1 MMLPVGGP
9 ATGEDFIDRKI
20 ETKLVLKKLEKDN
33 VILVAPRRFGK
44 TSIMLRVKE
53 DLETQGKKA
62 IFLEVENIRT
72 PAEFITEIIVSLT
85 EIKDKKHKQ
94 LVISFLEKTG
104 SWIETHFA
112 EIETPVV
119 KATLRGKILSELNED
134 WQSIAKKIISTLS
147 ESDEIFYFIVDEFP
161 IAIQNM
167 KNVDAGAAKQFLQWF
182 RKLRTISRNVKFL
195 VGGSV
200 SIDNIVREAGGV
212 TQINDFNR
220 VKIDG
225 FEKDVALSV
234 SKQIIG
240 KKYRPEIGEK
250 ILECIGEPYIPYFL
264 MIILSEIDDE
274 HELHGEK
281 ITEDL
286 VEIVYNNKIL
296 GSQGRHYFQHYSDRL
311 AEKCNY
317 SETGEKVSRAI
328 LGKVCTTDY
337 YDIELAFGVYKKE
350 TGDSDRSKFMDLIAN
365 LENDFYIE
373 FDRERGL
380 KFYSKMLSDW
390 WRIYHASIN

>member
-1 MMLPVGGP
+1 MLPVGGP

-20 ETKLVLKKLEKDN
+20 ETKLILKKLEKDN

-44 TSIMLRVKE
+44 TSIMLKVKDE
-53 DLETQGKKA
+53 LETQGKKA
-62 IFLEVENIRT
+62 IFLEVENIHT

-85 EIKDKKHKQ
+85 EIKDKRYKQ
-94 LVISFLEKTG
+94 IVISFLEKSG
-104 SWIETHFA
+104 SWIEAHFA
-112 EIETPVV
+112 DIETPVV

-134 WQSIAKKIISTLS
+134 WQSIAKKIISTLHDT
-147 ESDEIFYFIVDEFP
+147 DEIFYFVVDEFP

-167 KNVDAGAAKQFLQWF
+167 KTVDTSEAKQFLQWF

-200 SIDNIVREAGGV
+200 SIDNIVREAGGI
-212 TQINDFNR
+212 TLINDFDR
-220 VKIDG
+220 VKING
-225 FEKDVALSV
+225 FEKNVALSV

-264 MIILSEIDDE
+264 MITLSQINDE
-274 HELHGEK
+274 HELHGDK
-281 ITEDL
+281 ITKDL

-311 AEKCNY
+311 AERCNY
-317 SETGEKVSRAI
+317 SEMGEKVSRAI
-328 LGKVCTTDY
+328 LGKVSTTNY

-373 FDRERGL
+373 FDRKQGL
-380 KFYSKMLSDW
+380 KFYSKMLKDW

>member
-1 MMLPVGGP
+1 MLPVGGP
-9 ATGEDFIDRKI
+9 ATGDDFIDRI
-20 ETKLVLKKLEKDN
+20 NETKLILQKIEKDN

-44 TSIMLRVKE
+44 TSIMLRVKDE
-53 DLETQGKKA
+53 LETQRKKA

-72 PAEFITEIIVSLT
+72 PAEFITEMIMSLT
-85 EIKDKKHKQ
+85 EIKNKTHNQ
-94 LVISFLEKTG
+94 IVISLLEKSG
-104 SWIETHFA
+104 SWIEAHFA
-112 EIETPVV
+112 EIETPVI

-134 WQSIAKKIISTLS
+134 WQSIAKKFISTLS
-147 ESDEIFYFIVDEFP
+147 DSNERIYFVIDEFP

-167 KNVDAGAAKQFLQWF
+167 KIVNAGEAKQFLQWF

-200 SIDNIVREAGGV
+200 SIDNIVREAGGIAL
-212 TQINDFNR
+212 INDFDR

-225 FEKDVALSV
+225 FEKTVALSV

-240 KKYRPEIGEK
+240 KKYRSEIGEK
-250 ILECIGEPYIPYFL
+250 ILGCIGEPYIPYFL
-264 MIILSEIDDE
+264 MITLSQINDE

-286 VEIVYNNKIL
+286 VEIVYNKKIL

-311 AEKCNY
+311 VERCNY
-317 SETGEKVSRAI
+317 SEMGEKVSRAI
-328 LGKVCTTDY
+328 LGKICLTDY
-337 YDIELAFGVYKKE
+337 YDIELAFGVYKQE
-350 TGDSDRSKFMDLIAN
+350 TGDADRSKFMDLIAN

-373 FDRERGL
+373 VDRVRGL

-390 WRIYHASIN
+390 WRIYHVSIN